1 MCLSNVYVCENG
13 REELVSE
20 SVCNVFLDGKD
31 ITLCDIIGQT
41 TRGRGTIQNVDLLK
55 NKILI
60 QAEDAGAGQDVC
72 EDPNA

>member
-1 MCLSNVYVCENG
+1 MCLSNVYVRENG

-41 TRGRGTIQNVDLLK
+41 TRVRGTIQNVDLLK

>member
-20 SVCNVFLDGKD
+20 SVCNVLDGKD

-41 TRGRGTIQNVDLLK
+41 THVRGTIQNVDLLK